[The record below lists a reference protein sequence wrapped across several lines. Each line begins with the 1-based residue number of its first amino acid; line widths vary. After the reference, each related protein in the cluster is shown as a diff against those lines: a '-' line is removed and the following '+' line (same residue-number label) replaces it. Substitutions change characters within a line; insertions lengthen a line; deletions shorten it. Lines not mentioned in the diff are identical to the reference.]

1 MRTIACMSNRIVN
14 YDKVI
19 VRLALSKEEI
29 EAAQRLRYK
38 VFYEELKATP
48 SAEMMKLRRDINDFD
63 EVADILVVIDT
74 SLPDD
79 GDHIV
84 GTYRFLRQEI
94 AEKYGRF
101 YTADEF
107 DISPFLQSGAKLLE
121 LGRSCV
127 LEPYRTR
134 PVLQKMWAGI
144 AEYVAEHNIGLMFGC
159 ASFPGTDPDAIADQ
173 LSYLYHYHL
182 SSDDLCP
189 RALPDVYV
197 DMNRLP
203 KEQFDARRVF
213 ASLPPLIKGY
223 LRLGAS
229 IGDGAYVD
237 TQWDSIDVCI
247 VMPTHLV
254 TDKYFKHYARKTSK
268 EIIIDSDFKE
278 RLPSLVRDN

>member
-1 MRTIACMSNRIVN
+1 MSSDGPNF
-14 YDKVI
+14 DKVV
-19 VRLALSKEEI
+19 VRLAKNKEEI

-38 VFYEELKATP
+38 VFYEELNATP
-48 SAEMMKLRRDINDFD
+48 DKEMAKLRRDINVFD
-63 EVADILVVIDT
+63 DVADILIVVDT
-74 SLPDD
+74 DLPED

-94 AEKYGRF
+94 AEKYGKF

-107 DISPFLQSGAKLLE
+107 DITPFLKSGAKLLE

-144 AEYVAEHNIGLMFGC
+144 AEYVAEHEIGLMFGC
-159 ASFPGTDPDAIADQ
+159 ASFPGTDPQAISEQ
-173 LSYLYHYHL
+173 LAYLYHYHL
-182 SSDDLCP
+182 ASDDLCP
-189 RALPDVYV
+189 RALDEVYV
-197 DMNRLP
+197 DMNLHP
-203 KEQFDARRVF
+203 KEELDARRVF

-229 IGDGAYVD
+229 IGDGAYID
-237 TQWDSIDVCI
+237 KQWNSIDVCI

-254 TDKYFKHYARKTSK
+254 TEKYFKHYQRKTSK
-268 EIIIDSDFKE
+268 EINIDDNFKE
-278 RLPSLVRDN
+278 RVPSLARETHS